1 MEKQKKPQIRLKKYT
16 KEWEQH
22 KLEEL
27 GIATSGTSIESEFK
41 EGEKYKVISIGSYS
55 ENSTYNDQGIRARSS
70 EKTKKRILNKNDLTM
85 ILNDKTSIGRIIG
98 RVLIIDEEDMY
109 IYNQRTQRIE
119 PYHDK
124 YDATFLY
131 EMLNAPQI
139 RKKIYQK
146 SQGNTQIYVNWSTIK
161 ELEYMIPEL
170 KEQKEIGQMFKK
182 INNLIE
188 LHESQYKKITN
199 LKTTLIRKMFP
210 EKDKEIPEIRFK
222 GYTQKWEKR
231 KIEEIFEYERPD
243 KYIVKSEE
251 YSNNSKTPVLTA
263 NKTFILGYTDE
274 TNTYT
279 KEKESILFDD
289 FTLDTKYVD
298 FPYMVK
304 SSALKILTLKN
315 KETDDLKFNYELLKN
330 TKFNILGHARHYI
343 SVVQPKEIYTTKKE
357 EQEKITEIIK
367 KIDKLITLQ
376 ENQISKLK
384 EVKKTLQNKIFI

>member
-1 MEKQKKPQIRLKKYT
+1 MEKQKKPQIRFKKYT

-109 IYNQRTQRIE
+109 VYNQRTQRIE

-170 KEQKEIGQMFKK
+170 KEQKEIGQM
-182 INNLIE
+182 
-188 LHESQYKKITN
+188 
-199 LKTTLIRKMFP
+199 
-210 EKDKEIPEIRFK
+210 
-222 GYTQKWEKR
+222 
-231 KIEEIFEYERPD
+231 
-243 KYIVKSEE
+243 
-251 YSNNSKTPVLTA
+251 
-263 NKTFILGYTDE
+263 
-274 TNTYT
+274 
-279 KEKESILFDD
+279 
-289 FTLDTKYVD
+289 
-298 FPYMVK
+298 
-304 SSALKILTLKN
+304 
-315 KETDDLKFNYELLKN
+315 
-330 TKFNILGHARHYI
+330 
-343 SVVQPKEIYTTKKE
+343 
-357 EQEKITEIIK
+357 
-367 KIDKLITLQ
+367 
-376 ENQISKLK
+376 
-384 EVKKTLQNKIFI
+384 

>member
-1 MEKQKKPQIRLKKYT
+1 MEKQKKPQIRFKKYT

-109 IYNQRTQRIE
+109 VYNQRTQRIE

-131 EMLNAPQI
+131 EMLNAPQT

-199 LKTTLIRKMFP
+199 LKITLIRKMFP
-210 EKDKEIPEIRFK
+210 EKDKKIPEIRFK

-357 EQEKITEIIK
+357 EQEKIAEIIK
-367 KIDKLITLQ
+367 KINKLITLH